1 MTIEELRD
9 FNEKTERIKRRV
21 DYHTNQAVNFKR
33 IYELTRNRKG
43 IYKLLNTFAKKR
55 NQYHCQQ
62 GTELAVSQMKSM
74 NKIFKEFNVT
84 KEDLKKFSEELIDDA
99 YASIMEES

>member
-1 MTIEELRD
+1 MLFRS
-9 FNEKTERIKRRV
+9 
-21 DYHTNQAVNFKR
+21 
-33 IYELTRNRKG
+33 
-43 IYKLLNTFAKKR
+43 
-55 NQYHCQQ
+55 
-62 GTELAVSQMKSM
+62 GTELAISQMKSM

>member
-9 FNEKTERIKRRV
+9 FNEKTERIKRKV
-21 DYHTNQAVNFKR
+21 DYHTNQAVNFKK
-33 IYELTRNRKG
+33 IYELTKGHKG
-43 IYKLLNTFAKKR
+43 IYRFLNVFAKKR
-55 NQYHCQQ
+55 NQYHCQR
-62 GTELAVSQMKSM
+62 GTELAISKMKSM